1 MDKQSELVV
10 KLRLLAAEW
19 GWWRWMILALVM
31 SRCRRIGFPS
41 IIPVVNTVIAATA
54 ASAIS
59 MTMLF
64 MALIFIFLLVL
75 FWNGQVLFLFV
86 FHFVQMVHHG
96 RQFTMHD
103 ELVVGPALKWIRR
116 SGHQLKPKLLQP
128 IENQPQF
135 AMSGNGSSSISI
147 PGWPT
152 MVCMLVIGLLMFA
165 QKSVDLWI

>member
-1 MDKQSELVV
+1 
-10 KLRLLAAEW
+10 
-19 GWWRWMILALVM
+19 MILALVM

-75 FWNGQVLFLFV
+75 FW
-86 FHFVQMVHHG
+86 
-96 RQFTMHD
+96 
-103 ELVVGPALKWIRR
+103 RR